1 MAEVAAGTD
10 LMTTAVTA
18 AVARVEAAVVITRGM
33 GVGVAVAA
41 VEAAGDMGKGK
52 TTGDMGKGKT
62 TGDMGKGKTTGT
74 DTKAIPRRIPSI
86 TRRILLRCT

>member
-52 TTGDMGKGKT
+52 TTG
-62 TGDMGKGKTTGT
+62 T